1 MAIVLQRT
9 ANAISDSFLE
19 SAIAGS
25 VKTKFIVADDNL
37 VSYTGTSWNIIKELR
52 FVRNTEEMNSNI
64 LLAKIETMALQG
76 TSNIGIFLNLEDSPR
91 KILSTIGTS
100 FVLLQGT
107 SYIGDL
113 LNGVNLIK
121 IGCRNLD
128 NGTSYQRLVEL
139 WEKV

>member
-91 KILSTIGTS
+91 NNRYSET
-100 FVLLQGT
+100 
-107 SYIGDL
+107 
-113 LNGVNLIK
+113 
-121 IGCRNLD
+121 
-128 NGTSYQRLVEL
+128 
-139 WEKV
+139 